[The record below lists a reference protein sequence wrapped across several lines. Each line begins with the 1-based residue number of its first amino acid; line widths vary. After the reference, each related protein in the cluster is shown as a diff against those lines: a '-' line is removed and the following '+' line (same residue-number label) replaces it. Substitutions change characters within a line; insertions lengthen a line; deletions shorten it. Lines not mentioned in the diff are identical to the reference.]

1 MYMKNWVLL
10 FALSVIGT
18 FSVQAQSPLD
28 LLKKVTKPKSGDSL
42 STNDIASG
50 LKEALSNGVTKGTS
64 KLSAV
69 DGFLKD
75 AAIKILLP
83 PEAEKVEKTLRG
95 IGLGKQ
101 VDDAIVSMNH
111 AAEDA
116 AKSAAPIF
124 LNAIKGMSITDAWGI
139 LKGGDTAA
147 TAYLRSKT
155 NASLTEAFKP
165 VIDQSLAKTGATK
178 YWNTL
183 FSSYNKF
190 SFKKINPD
198 LSSYVTEKALSGIF
212 YEVALQETQIRK
224 DPVAR
229 TSDLLQKV
237 FGK

>member
-1 MYMKNWVLL
+1 MKNWVLL

>member
-1 MYMKNWVLL
+1 MKNWVLL

-124 LNAIKGMSITDAWGI
+124 LNAIKSMSITDAWGI